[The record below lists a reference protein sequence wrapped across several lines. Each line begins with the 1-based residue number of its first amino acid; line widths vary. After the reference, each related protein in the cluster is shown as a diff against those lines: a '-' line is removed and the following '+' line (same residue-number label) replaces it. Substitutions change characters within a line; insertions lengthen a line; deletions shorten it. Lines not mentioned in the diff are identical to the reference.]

1 VGAAHGLEPIDLE
14 IPRRT
19 PVMAISF
26 YALAAAALGIGGLV
40 SSDGLR
46 VRLLSLAVLSTV
58 FAVVAVI
65 SWIVIGDEGRW
76 LRLDD
81 EGMTLAGRGI
91 PWEAV
96 MTARW
101 AYDAIG
107 TRPRRPGIEL
117 RLRRVDGYQPPRSA
131 SVSINSTLFGI
142 SGNELLDLIVRYA
155 RPHTVY
161 VLAPRHPPDVGIF

>member
-1 VGAAHGLEPIDLE
+1 MSAAAGLEPINLQ

-19 PVMAISF
+19 PVMAISLN
-26 YALAAAALGIGGLV
+26 ALAAAALWIAGLV
-40 SSDGLR
+40 SSDG
-46 VRLLSLAVLSTV
+46 RLLSLAVLFTV

-81 EGMTLAGRGI
+81 EGMTLAGDRI

-101 AYDAIG
+101 ASGAIL
-107 TRPRRPGIEL
+107 TRPRRPGVEL

-131 SVSINSTLFGI
+131 SVAIDPTLFGI

-161 VLAPRHPPDVGIF
+161 VLAPRHPPDVAIF